1 MDGRRSASGRTAAQ
15 LAGDTA
21 EELVATRLSE
31 AGWTILARHDLGL
44 VAIDPGPPPFLV
56 VVEVRWRGRRD
67 FGFAEET
74 FDHRK
79 RGHLRAAVGRLLED
93 GLPDRRTLP
102 RLPIRVD
109 LVAVEPATAG
119 SAVRLRH
126 HRDALA
132 G

>member
-1 MDGRRSASGRTAAQ
+1 MS
-15 LAGDTA
+15 
-21 EELVATRLSE
+21 VATSSISWRSTRVLVGPPPR
-31 AGWTILARHDLGL
+31 AGAPL
-44 VAIDPGPPPFLV
+44 DPGPPPYLV

-67 FGFAEET
+67 FGLAEET

-93 GLPDRRTLP
+93 GLPDGRPLP

-126 HRDALA
+126 HRDALT